1 MDNSCNMDNSFLQE
15 SAGSTHNLSKS
26 RDGNES
32 DSPAGSLCS
41 TEEREMKE
49 AADLIKSPVSR
60 KERKAMAQRKRRRKM
75 KKTHRIIPMDCDESN
90 INDGFKSIFFK
101 TIDEINSAYEAYQI
115 LLNSL
120 DDLYKR
126 LSADNPT
133 DADKQLERDT
143 FLQTFFENICPIG
156 DLFQEMST
164 EKKTLECEIR
174 CLIEI
179 HLLRRFPRPLH
190 ATKIVPML
198 RAIFFATD
206 AERVKLFLNDTICDE
221 FSDDLSYP
229 LAAIYGE
236 LLIDVPIDLQRFQSE
251 EQLERNKGVFPE
263 DLIETNKLSSKLSD
277 FLEEFEAEN
286 KKSAVSNSKS
296 SLKRKHERS
305 ALSSILT
312 KDKNHISE
320 SSLKAPAKKK
330 RLSRPKSTSKKSP
343 KVANGGTPR
352 RARRRLIHVPETPAE
367 KLVSARTRSH
377 CGMDDEVVE
386 NSPLGNRQGRL
397 FRRESDGAASKLK
410 KLLKSEEERLQQI
423 NKQRQ
428 QTMTGYKP
436 TNMSK
441 IDQKKMS
448 NGIHAKNTDD
458 LNTSK
463 SSDVSKDSLAC
474 RTRIGAKRKIEFRK
488 ISLPANTH

>member
-1 MDNSCNMDNSFLQE
+1 MDHNFLQE
-15 SAGSTHNLSKS
+15 SAGSTHILNKS

-49 AADLIKSPVSR
+49 AADLIQSPVSK
-60 KERKAMAQRKRRRKM
+60 KERKAMVQRKRRRKM
-75 KKTHRIIPMDCDESN
+75 KKTHRVIPMDCDESN
-90 INDGFKSIFFK
+90 INDSFKSLFHI
-101 TIDEINSAYEAYQI
+101 TINEINSAYEAYQI

-126 LSADNPT
+126 LSADNPI
-133 DADKQLERDT
+133 DADMQLKRDT

-164 EKKTLECEIR
+164 ENKTLECEIR

-198 RAIFFATD
+198 RAIFFSTD

-221 FSDDLSYP
+221 FSEDLTYS

-263 DLIETNKLSSKLSD
+263 DLIETNKLSSELYD
-277 FLEEFEAEN
+277 FLAEFEAEN
-286 KKSAVSNSKS
+286 KKSDVSNSKS
-296 SLKRKHERS
+296 SVKRKHERS
-305 ALSSILT
+305 ALSSILP
-312 KDKNHISE
+312 KDRNHIPE
-320 SSLKAPAKKK
+320 SPLKAPAKKK

-343 KVANGGTPR
+343 QVANGGTPR

-367 KLVSARTRSH
+367 KLVLAQNRPL
-377 CGMDDEVVE
+377 CGVDDDVVE

-397 FRRESDGAASKLK
+397 LRRESDNAAIKLK
-410 KLLKSEEERLQQI
+410 KLLKSEEERIQKN

-428 QTMTGYKP
+428 QTMKGNKP

-441 IDQKKMS
+441 IDQKKIS
-448 NGIHAKNTDD
+448 DGIHAKNIDD
-458 LNTSK
+458 LNPSK
-463 SSDVSKDSLAC
+463 SSDVSKDSSAC

-488 ISLPANTH
+488 FSLSANTL